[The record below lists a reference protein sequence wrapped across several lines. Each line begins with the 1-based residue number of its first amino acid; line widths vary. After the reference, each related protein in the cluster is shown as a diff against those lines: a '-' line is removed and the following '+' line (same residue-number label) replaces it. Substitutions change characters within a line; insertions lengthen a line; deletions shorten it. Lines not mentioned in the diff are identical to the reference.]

1 MSKQRLLV
9 VGFLWLLAA
18 HRAGALPQAG
28 SLQILRN
35 GQSAGFCPLRHTDV
49 KAGISGFIAR
59 VLVTQDFQ
67 NPSSD
72 KIEAVY
78 TFPPPQDAAV
88 DDMTIQ
94 VGARTIR
101 GQIKG
106 REDAA
111 AIYARAIQKG
121 EMAAL
126 LDQER
131 PNIFTQ
137 TVGNVPPGENVRVI
151 ISYLVQLKYTDGS
164 YEFVFPMVVGARYIP
179 GTVAIGH
186 QGGGWASDTDRVPDA
201 SRITPPVTAP
211 GTRAG
216 HDISLA
222 VALDAGV
229 PIQDLRSPTHQIDV
243 SRTGAD
249 SAIVLLRNA
258 AELPNKDFILCY
270 SVAGATLVEG
280 LLTHAAPAS
289 PRVIAV
295 ATGMRPA
302 QTQGY
307 FSLIIQ
313 PPRRFPES
321 DVTPKELI
329 FVLDSS
335 GSMNGFPEEK
345 SKELI
350 NYAVDGLYPGDTFNV
365 IKFSGDT
372 AVLFDKPVYPSAENL
387 RLAKEFVN
395 NNFGGGGTE
404 MMGAIRAALAPSG
417 SPDHVRIVVFLTDGE
432 VGNDMEILGEIR
444 KHPNARVFA
453 YGIGSSV
460 NRLLLDKM
468 AEEGRGEVE
477 YVSYKPDSQ
486 EAANAAHR
494 LYEHLRA
501 PLLTDI
507 ALDFGR
513 LPVADVYPRHI
524 RDLYSGRPVVVTG
537 RYTTPAQGVVRLVAR
552 RAGDFYSREIPMSF
566 PAQENQNGAIA
577 SLWARGKIDDLMSQD
592 WAGVQQGT
600 LRTDLRQQITQLGL
614 DYHLMTQF
622 TSFVAVEDRVVTD
635 GGKPKRIQ
643 VPVEMAEGVQY
654 EPIWSGNMP
663 PGMMLRQQARYL
675 APMTPTFVGG
685 AATPAAMPNSRIS
698 ALRLGGI
705 GSGNGGGVGSSLGGG
720 IAASSG
726 GGGSVGSLK
735 AVGVGPG
742 YGGGIGGGV
751 YRVGG
756 GVSAPRAVY
765 SPAPKC
771 PQTACQG
778 SVVLWVMVGPEGK
791 VHDAKIARAAGG
803 GLDAAALNAVRQWK
817 FQPAMKEGRPIT
829 SEINLQ
835 VAFNGTTASTA
846 TTISAKNL
854 GKPPRLIELK
864 LHPQLVAAYDC
875 WRAETDRSEA
885 HLVCK
890 LKHKLRVNVIVNGD
904 SENILPQLKA
914 IGFDPERKPTHA
926 RLTGRITVDKL
937 DALAGI
943 AAVVFVAPAPASGT
957 GAAVAQR

>member
-1 MSKQRLLV
+1 MSKQQWLV
-9 VGFLWLLAA
+9 VVFICLLAA
-18 HRAGALPQAG
+18 LPAGASPQAGAL
-28 SLQILRN
+28 LIVRN
-35 GQSAGFCPLRHTDV
+35 GQPAGFCPLRHTDV

-59 VLVTQDFQ
+59 VLITQDFQ
-67 NPSSD
+67 NPSPD

-78 TFPPPQDAAV
+78 TFPLPQNAAL

-94 VGARTIR
+94 AGGRTIR
-101 GQIKG
+101 GQIKR

-111 AIYARAIQKG
+111 AIYNRAIQRG
-121 EMAAL
+121 QMAAL

-137 TVGNVPPGENVRVI
+137 TVGNVPPGESVRVT
-151 ISYLVQLKYTDGS
+151 ISYLVQLKYADGS
-164 YEFVFPMVVGARYIP
+164 YELVFPMVVGPRYIP
-179 GTVAIGH
+179 GNVAVGH
-186 QGGGWASDTDRVPDA
+186 QGGGWAPDTNQVRDA
-201 SRITPPVTAP
+201 SRITPPVAFP

-222 VALDAGV
+222 VVLDAGV

-243 SRTGAD
+243 NRTGAD

-258 AELPNKDFILCY
+258 AEIPNKDFILRY
-270 SVAGATLVEG
+270 SVAGATVVEG
-280 LLTHAAPAS
+280 LLTHATPAP
-289 PRVIAV
+289 PRVIPV
-295 ATGMRPA
+295 AMGMRPA

-350 NYAVDGLYPGDTFNV
+350 NYAIDGLYPGDTFNV

-395 NNFGGGGTE
+395 NNWGGGGTE

-417 SPDHVRIVVFLTDGE
+417 SPDHLRIVVFLTDGE

-460 NRLLLDKM
+460 NRFLLDKM
-468 AEEGRGEVE
+468 AEEGRGEVD

-486 EAANAAHR
+486 EAGEAAHR

-513 LPVADVYPRHI
+513 LPVTDVYPRHI

-537 RYTTPAQGVVRLVAR
+537 RYTAPAQGVVRLVGR
-552 RAGDFYSREIPMSF
+552 RAGDFYSREIHVSF
-566 PAQENQNGAIA
+566 PAQENQNNAIA
-577 SLWARGKIDDLMSQD
+577 SLWARDRIDDLMSQD

-600 LRTDLRQQITQLGL
+600 LRADLRQQITQLGL

-663 PGMMLRQQARYL
+663 PGMALRQQDTCL
-675 APMTPTFVGG
+675 APMTPTFLGG
-685 AATPAAMPNSRIS
+685 AATPGAMLSSKIPALS
-698 ALRLGGI
+698 A
-705 GSGNGGGVGSSLGGG
+705 GSGGGVGSGHGTS
-720 IAASSG
+720 I
-726 GGGSVGSLK
+726 
-735 AVGVGPG
+735 GPG
-742 YGGGIGGGV
+742 NGGGIGGGI

-756 GVSAPRAVY
+756 GVSAPTPLY

-771 PQTACQG
+771 PQAACQG
-778 SVVLWVMVGPEGK
+778 MVDVWALVGRDGK
-791 VHDAKIARAAGG
+791 VRDAKVARSAGG
-803 GLDAAALNAVRQWK
+803 GMDAAALSAVRQWK
-817 FQPAMKEGRPIT
+817 FLPAMKDGQPVPSQMNI
-829 SEINLQ
+829 Q
-835 VAFNGTTASTA
+835 VAFNGTSASTSNTSNA
-846 TTISAKNL
+846 ENT
-854 GKPPRLIELK
+854 GKPPRIIELK

-875 WRAETDRSEA
+875 WRAQADKRQA
-885 HLVCK
+885 GRICK
-890 LKHKLRVNVIVNGD
+890 LKADKLRVNVIVSGD
-904 SENILPQLKA
+904 AEALLPQLKA
-914 IGFDPERKPTHA
+914 IGFEPERKPVHA
-926 RLTGRITVDKL
+926 HQIAGRVSVGKL

-943 AAVVFVAPAPASGT
+943 ARVVFVAPEAAT
-957 GAAVAQR
+957 VADVAAVKR

>member
-1 MSKQRLLV
+1 MSKRRLAV
-9 VGFLWLLAA
+9 VFLWLLAA
-18 HRAGALPQAG
+18 LPAGALPQAG
-28 SLQILRN
+28 SLLIVRN
-35 GQSAGFCPLRHTDV
+35 GQPAGFCPLRHTDV
-49 KAGISGFIAR
+49 KAGISGFLAR

-78 TFPPPQDAAV
+78 TFPLPQNAAV

-101 GQIKG
+101 GQIKR

-111 AIYARAIQKG
+111 AIYKRAIQQG
-121 EMAAL
+121 HMAAL

-137 TVGNVPPGENVRVI
+137 TVGNVPPGESVRVM
-151 ISYLVQLKYTDGS
+151 ISYLVQLKYSDGS
-164 YEFVFPMVVGARYIP
+164 YEFVFPMVVGPRYIP

-186 QGGGWASDTDRVPDA
+186 QGGGWAPDTDQVPNG
-201 SRITPPVTAP
+201 SRITPPVTPP

-216 HDISLA
+216 HNISLA

-229 PIQDLRSPTHQIDV
+229 PIQDLRSPTHRIDV
-243 SRTGAD
+243 NRTGAD

-258 AELPNKDFILCY
+258 TEIPNKDFILRY
-270 SVAGATLVEG
+270 SVAGATVVEG
-280 LLTHAAPAS
+280 LLTHASPVP
-289 PRVIAV
+289 PRVIPV
-295 ATGMRPA
+295 AAGLKPA

-307 FSLIIQ
+307 FTLIIQ
-313 PPRRFPES
+313 PPQRFPES

-350 NYAVDGLYPGDTFNV
+350 NDAIDGLYPGDTFNV
-365 IKFSGDT
+365 IKFSGNT
-372 AVLFDKPVYPSAENL
+372 AVLFDKPVYPSAENV
-387 RLAKEFVN
+387 RQAKEFVN
-395 NNFGGGGTE
+395 NNWGGGGTE
-404 MMGAIRAALAPSG
+404 MMGAIRAALESSG
-417 SPDHVRIVVFLTDGE
+417 SADHVRIVVFLTDGE

-460 NRLLLDKM
+460 NRFLLDKM

-486 EAANAAHR
+486 EAADAAHR

-507 ALDFGR
+507 SLEFGG
-513 LPVADVYPRHI
+513 LPVTDVYPRHI
-524 RDLYSGRPVVVTG
+524 RDLFSGRPVVVTG
-537 RYTTPAQGVVRLVAR
+537 RYTAPAHGAVRLLAK
-552 RAGDFYSREIPMSF
+552 RAGDSYSREIPVSF
-566 PAQENQNGAIA
+566 PAQESQNVALA
-577 SLWARGKIDDLMSQD
+577 SLWARDKIDDLMSQD
-592 WAGVQQGT
+592 WAGVQRGA
-600 LRTDLRQQITQLGL
+600 LRADVRQQITQLGL

-643 VPVEMAEGVQY
+643 VPVEIAEGVQY
-654 EPIWSGNMP
+654 EPIWSGNAPPSMAIMNGVARRMMP
-663 PGMMLRQQARYL
+663 V
-675 APMTPTFVGG
+675 APVTSTFVAGG
-685 AATPAAMPNSRIS
+685 PLPARIPSSTVTVAT
-698 ALRLGGI
+698 
-705 GSGNGGGVGSSLGGG
+705 GS
-720 IAASSG
+720 
-726 GGGSVGSLK
+726 GGSVAGGQG
-735 AVGVGPG
+735 AGIGPG

-751 YRVGG
+751 FRVGG
-756 GVSAPRAVY
+756 NVSAPKATY

-771 PQTACQG
+771 PKAACQG
-778 SVVLWVMVGPEGK
+778 VVELWVIVGPDGN
-791 VHDAKIARAAGG
+791 VHQARVARAAGG
-803 GLDAAALNAVRQWK
+803 GMDAAALNAVRQWR
-817 FQPAMKEGRPIT
+817 FQPSIKDGQPVQ
-829 SEINLQ
+829 SQINLQ
-835 VAFNGTTASTA
+835 VAFNGAMASTSTPTNA
-846 TTISAKNL
+846 GN
-854 GKPPRLIELK
+854 GKPPRLMDLK

-875 WRAETDRSEA
+875 WHAQADKSQAQR
-885 HLVCK
+885 VCR
-890 LKHKLRVNVIVNGD
+890 LKADKLRVNVIVSGD
-904 SENILPQLKA
+904 EETALKQLKA
-914 IGFDPERKPTHA
+914 IGFRPERKPAHA
-926 RLTGRITVDKL
+926 HQIAGRISVDKL

-943 AAVVFVAPAPASGT
+943 AAVVFVAPEPATIGD
-957 GAAVAQR
+957 VASVKSR

>member
-1 MSKQRLLV
+1 MSKQWWLV
-9 VGFLWLLAA
+9 VVLLWLLATLP
-18 HRAGALPQAG
+18 AGASPQAG
-28 SLQILRN
+28 ALQILRN
-35 GQSAGFCPLRHTDV
+35 GQPAGFCPLRRTDV

-59 VLVTQDFQ
+59 VLVTQEFQ
-67 NPSSD
+67 NPSPD

-78 TFPPPQDAAV
+78 TFPLPQNAAV

-101 GQIKG
+101 GEIKR

-111 AIYARAIQKG
+111 AIYAHAIQRG
-121 EMAAL
+121 QMAAL

-131 PNIFTQ
+131 PNIFKQ
-137 TVGNVPPGENVRVI
+137 TVGNVPPGENVRVM

-164 YEFVFPMVVGARYIP
+164 YEFVFPMVVGPRYIP
-179 GTVAIGH
+179 GSVAIGH
-186 QGGGWASDTDRVPDA
+186 QGGGWAPDTDQVHNG
-201 SRITPPVTAP
+201 SRITPPVTPP

-249 SAIVLLRNA
+249 SAMVLLRNA
-258 AELPNKDFILCY
+258 SEIPNKDFILRY
-270 SVAGATLVEG
+270 TVAGATVVEG
-280 LLTHAAPAS
+280 LLTHATPGQ
-289 PRVIAV
+289 PRVIPV

-307 FSLIIQ
+307 FNLMIQ

-345 SKELI
+345 SKNLI
-350 NYAVDGLYPGDTFNV
+350 NYAIDGLYPGDTFNV

-372 AVLFDKPVYPSAENL
+372 AVLFDKPVYPSAENV
-387 RLAKEFVN
+387 RLAKDFVN
-395 NNFGGGGTE
+395 SNWGGGGTE
-404 MMGAIRAALAPSG
+404 MMGAIRAALQPSG
-417 SPDHVRIVVFLTDGE
+417 SPDHLRIVVFLTDGE

-460 NRLLLDKM
+460 NRFLLDRM

-477 YVSYKPDSQ
+477 YVSYKPDGQ
-486 EAANAAHR
+486 EAAEAAHR

-513 LPVADVYPRHI
+513 LPVTDIYPRHI

-537 RYTTPAQGVVRLVAR
+537 RYTAPAQGVVRLVAK
-552 RAGDFYSREIPMSF
+552 RAGDFYSREVPVSF
-566 PAQENQNGAIA
+566 PAQENHNNAIA
-577 SLWARGKIDDLMSQD
+577 SLWARDKIDDLMSQD

-600 LRTDLRQQITQLGL
+600 LRGDLRQQITQLGL

-643 VPVEMAEGVQY
+643 VPIEMAEGVQY
-654 EPIWSGNMP
+654 EPIWSGTVP
-663 PGMMLRQQARYL
+663 PGMTGGNGVARQMMSL
-675 APMTPTFVGG
+675 AP
-685 AATPAAMPNSRIS
+685 RIS
-698 ALRLGGI
+698 TFAAGGPVPANI
-705 GSGNGGGVGSSLGGG
+705 PSSTATIATGSGGGVGSGQGTG
-720 IAASSG
+720 I
-726 GGGSVGSLK
+726 
-735 AVGVGPG
+735 GPG

-756 GVSAPRAVY
+756 GVSAPTPIY

-771 PQTACQG
+771 PQAGCQG
-778 SVVLWVMVGPEGK
+778 MVDVWALVGPDGK
-791 VHDAKIARAAGG
+791 VRDVKIARSAGG
-803 GLDAAALNAVRQWK
+803 GMDAAALTAVRKWK
-817 FQPAMKEGRPIT
+817 FQPAMKDGRPVACQ
-829 SEINLQ
+829 INIQ
-835 VAFNGTTASTA
+835 VAFNGSRA
-846 TTISAKNL
+846 TTMGTNNATNT
-854 GKPPRLIELK
+854 GKPPRVIELK

-875 WRAETDRSEA
+875 WRAHADKSQARR
-885 HLVCK
+885 VCK
-890 LKHKLRVNVIVNGD
+890 PKKDKLRVNVIVNGPA
-904 SENILPQLKA
+904 EAALPGLKA
-914 IGFDPERKPTHA
+914 IGFEAERKVVRA
-926 RLTGRITVDKL
+926 RQIAGRIAVNKL
-937 DALAGI
+937 DALAEI
-943 AAVVFVAPAPASGT
+943 PAVVFVAPEPAT
-957 GAAVAQR
+957 VADVAAVKR